1 MIFRFWKT
9 ELNLIPVFNNNV
21 APDYEK
27 FAQNDNGYLN
37 GGEKYNLP
45 RVGKFDWNKNQF
57 DLDSVDTNNRSLQ
70 HFENIDFTNPLF
82 NEYDSNVVETIPV
95 KSRQKKEKE
104 QLELQRQRAILQK

>member
-45 RVGKFDWNKNQF
+45 RVGKFDWNKN
-57 DLDSVDTNNRSLQ
+57 
-70 HFENIDFTNPLF
+70 
-82 NEYDSNVVETIPV
+82 
-95 KSRQKKEKE
+95 
-104 QLELQRQRAILQK
+104 